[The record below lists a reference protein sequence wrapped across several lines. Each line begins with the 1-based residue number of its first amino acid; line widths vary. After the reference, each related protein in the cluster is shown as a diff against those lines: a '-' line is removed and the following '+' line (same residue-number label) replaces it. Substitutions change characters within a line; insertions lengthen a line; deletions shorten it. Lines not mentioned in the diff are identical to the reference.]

1 MSETSPLMKIGFVY
15 LFREMSEGNV
25 YIPVKEKIMRVRDSC
40 LAIIFEIDRFVVYF
54 YFFIVPNSVFIMLF
68 FSKGIAKF

>member
-1 MSETSPLMKIGFVY
+1 MSEISPLKKIGFVY

-54 YFFIVPNSVFIMLF
+54 YFFIVANNVFTMLF
-68 FSKGIAKF
+68 FSEGIAKF